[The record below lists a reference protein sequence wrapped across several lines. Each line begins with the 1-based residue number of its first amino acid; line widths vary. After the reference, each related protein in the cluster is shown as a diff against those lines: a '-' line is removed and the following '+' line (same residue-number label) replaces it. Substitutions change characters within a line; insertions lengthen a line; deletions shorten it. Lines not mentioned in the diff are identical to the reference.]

1 MIEFEGR
8 VAHGGRAFG
17 LGNRPTMSRW
27 LSKNN
32 GFVALPASRARA
44 MKSVTQQL
52 LKITERYK
60 QIAAKAQK
68 LQYIPTLGC

>member
-1 MIEFEGR
+1 
-8 VAHGGRAFG
+8 
-17 LGNRPTMSRW
+17 
-27 LSKNN
+27 
-32 GFVALPASRARA
+32 

-52 LKITERYK
+52 PKITERYK